1 MWRYRNPVEVRF
13 GAGTFDGLGKAL
25 AGRAYCLVTY
35 DDANGGGTFA
45 ELTRRVDRHGRRTR
59 CPGAQ
64 HRPQS
69 GFHRP
74 RAVLPHSMPP
84 PRSRSR
90 RSWPWAAAR

>member
-25 AGRAYCLVTY
+25 AGRSYCLVTY

-45 ELTRRVDRHGRRTR
+45 ELTRASRLPWPANPLPWCATSAPIRISSASRSPAGLYA
-59 CPGAQ
+59 GA
-64 HRPQS
+64 R
-69 GFHRP
+69 G
-74 RAVLPHSMPP
+74 
-84 PRSRSR
+84 RSR